1 MFDSHSKGKKGAGAG
16 WGVRLEYWSQILA
29 LGTSPDPWR
38 LSSPPPP
45 FVIASSV
52 ASSSKPS
59 ERLRVAFLGK
69 RAGARV
75 GFEPEDR
82 KTFTSSVTLP

>member
-1 MFDSHSKGKKGAGAG
+1 MGGASGVLVSNLGKSWHSVLVLIL
-16 WGVRLEYWSQILA
+16 GV
-29 LGTSPDPWR
+29 SP
-38 LSSPPPP
+38 SPPP